1 MTTTAISLPAV
12 KLLFLVFGFPYLSVL
27 KPLDAREAGFL
38 VHKHP
43 FPALD
48 FSLATSLWCCCFPR
62 RVWKMR
68 DCFKIFRS
76 IHSTAGKLG
85 RGTEKKRQSWHFALK
100 ADKRNLPKTYSC
112 RDQSFSQSRDKT
124 TVVSKEMGFFI
135 PWSLFHQ
142 SLFIKPQ
149 CSHVIPYTLRYH
161 WAYCHKLHRAL
172 EHIQGDLL
180 EITQQVCK
188 GGSSTI
194 QAPSC
199 PFSPSL
205 MARIIAAQRHC

>member
-48 FSLATSLWCCCFPR
+48 LSLATSLWCCCLPR

-68 DCFKIFRS
+68 DCFKIFGS

-124 TVVSKEMGFFI
+124 TVVSKEVGFF
-135 PWSLFHQ
+135 
-142 SLFIKPQ
+142 
-149 CSHVIPYTLRYH
+149 YTLELVSSKPFYK
-161 WAYCHKLHRAL
+161 APVFPCHTLYTKVPLGIL
-172 EHIQGDLL
+172 PQTTQGFGAHP
-180 EITQQVCK
+180 
-188 GGSSTI
+188 GGL
-194 QAPSC
+194 AWDHPA
-199 PFSPSL
+199 SL
-205 MARIIAAQRHC
+205 